1 MKSISPACAWTRSS
15 TARLSRQGKQ
25 QKPPLPQRASA
36 STAKHSCQLIRAGAT
51 AIAEMIGRPAMS
63 NDLAAAGRSRHRV
76 RRLHHRQIQRGR
88 PVDLCLVAQHR
99 TDKPALIQRRR
110 PRCRPPTPQF
120 PAPLRK
126 EKVMKAKQN
135 QRNGSFPTSPLTGNS
150 RLEVFGVCGFLG

>member
-1 MKSISPACAWTRSS
+1 MKSISPACAWTHSS

-25 QKPPLPQRASA
+25 PRQPLPRQVRVL
-36 STAKHSCQLIRAGAT
+36 TAKPICHLIYAGAT
-51 AIAEMIGRPAMS
+51 AIAETIGRPAMS
-63 NDLAAAGRSRHRV
+63 NDLAATGRSRHRV

-88 PVDLCLVAQHR
+88 PADLCLVAQHR
-99 TDKPALIQRRR
+99 TDKPALIQRRS
-110 PRCRPPTPQF
+110 PRRSQPTPQF

-126 EKVMKAKQN
+126 GKVMKAKQN